1 MGQDGRS
8 KATDLP
14 DGASV
19 FWRQQGEARDR
30 LEASRDI
37 RVWGQVI
44 LPVWPAH
51 ARRDWQVK
59 IFARPFGGAGAG
71 RGSCDRL
78 SVHVVD
84 GRGRTASLIGFGGG
98 IWSPLAGSN
107 YGTAAKLSAFRR
119 HAAPALSAQPVLA

>member
-1 MGQDGRS
+1 MGEARPLICPTAQVS
-8 KATDLP
+8 
-14 DGASV
+14 

-71 RGSCDRL
+71 RGLVTGFQCTWS
-78 SVHVVD
+78 
-84 GRGRTASLIGFGGG
+84 TAGGE
-98 IWSPLAGSN
+98 
-107 YGTAAKLSAFRR
+107 RR
-119 HAAPALSAQPVLA
+119 H

>member
-8 KATDLP
+8 NATDLP
-14 DGASV
+14 DGESV

-59 IFARPFGGAGAG
+59 ILARPFGAAGAG
-71 RGSCDRL
+71 RGLVTGFQCTWS
-78 SVHVVD
+78 
-84 GRGRTASLIGFGGG
+84 TAGGE
-98 IWSPLAGSN
+98 
-107 YGTAAKLSAFRR
+107 RR
-119 HAAPALSAQPVLA
+119 H